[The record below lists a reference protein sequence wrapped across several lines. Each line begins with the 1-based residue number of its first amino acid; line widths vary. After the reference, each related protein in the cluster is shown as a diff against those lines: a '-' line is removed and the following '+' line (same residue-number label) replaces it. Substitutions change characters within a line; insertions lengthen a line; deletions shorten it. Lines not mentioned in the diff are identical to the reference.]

1 MDNYVLYVIV
11 LLIIGF
17 KCMCMENLKMKIW
30 IEVVKVNIKIVNI
43 YSKLLV

>member
-17 KCMCMENLKMKIW
+17 KCMFMENLKMKIW
-30 IEVVKVNIKIVNI
+30 IVVKVNIKIVNI

>member
-17 KCMCMENLKMKIW
+17 KCMFMENMDRSGKGKY
-30 IEVVKVNIKIVNI
+30 KN
-43 YSKLLV
+43 SKYL